1 MIRKFMMAA
10 LGALALGAVLPASAQ
25 EAVRVVDQEIERA
38 ALEVVQVRGNL
49 LTARREGVAGREVY
63 RIPFD
68 VPISVDGQEIQL
80 QDLKPGQKVRLYVT
94 RTEEGWVI
102 VNPADVTAEPP
113 PVVAAPAPAPAPV
126 YEPEPEPVMLP
137 STAGPLPLLALI
149 GLFFTGLGATL
160 SLRRRA

>member
-1 MIRKFMMAA
+1 MIRKIMIAA
-10 LGALALGAVLPASAQ
+10 LGALTLGAALPASAQ

-49 LTARREGVAGREVY
+49 LTARREGVAGRQAY

-68 VPISVDGQEIQL
+68 VPISVDGEEMRL

-102 VNPADVTAEPP
+102 VNPADVTVEEE
-113 PVVAAPAPAPAPV
+113 VVVVEPAPAPV
-126 YEPEPEPVMLP
+126 YTPEPEPVMLP
-137 STAGPLPLLALI
+137 STAGPLPLLAVL
-149 GLFFTGLGATL
+149 GLFFTGLGASL
-160 SLRRRA
+160 SLRRRR

>member
-1 MIRKFMMAA
+1 MIRKFMIAA
-10 LGALALGAVLPASAQ
+10 LGALTLGAVLPASAQ

-49 LTARREGVAGREVY
+49 LTARREGIAGREVY

-68 VPISVDGQEIQL
+68 VPITVDGQEIDL
-80 QDLKPGQKVRLYVT
+80 KDLKPGQKVRLYVT

-102 VNPADVTAEPP
+102 VNPADVTSEPA
-113 PVVAAPAPAPAPV
+113 PVVAPAPAPAPV
-126 YEPEPEPVMLP
+126 YTPEPEPVMLP

-149 GLFFTGLGATL
+149 GLFFTGLGASL
-160 SLRRRA
+160 SLRRRS

>member
-1 MIRKFMMAA
+1 MIRKIMIAA
-10 LGALALGAVLPASAQ
+10 LGALTLGAALPASAQ

-49 LTARREGVAGREVY
+49 LTARREGVAGREAY

-68 VPISVDGQEIQL
+68 VPISVDGQELRL

-102 VNPADVTAEPP
+102 VNPADI
-113 PVVAAPAPAPAPV
+113 VVEEEVVVVPAPAPV
-126 YEPEPEPVMLP
+126 YTPEPEPMMLP
-137 STAGPLPLLALI
+137 STAGPLPMLAML
-149 GLFFTGLGATL
+149 GLFFTGLGASL
-160 SLRRRA
+160 SLRRRRG

>member
-1 MIRKFMMAA
+1 MIRKFMIAA
-10 LGALALGAVLPASAQ
+10 LGALTLGAVLPASAQ

-68 VPISVDGQEIQL
+68 VPITVEGQEVDL
-80 QDLKPGQKVRLYVT
+80 KDLKPGQKVRLYVT

-102 VNPADVTAEPP
+102 VNPADVIVEED
-113 PVVAAPAPAPAPV
+113 VVVVEPAPAPV
-126 YEPEPEPVMLP
+126 YTPEPEPMMLP

-149 GLFFTGLGATL
+149 GLFFTGLGASL
-160 SLRRRA
+160 SLRRRR

>member
-1 MIRKFMMAA
+1 MIRKFLMAA
-10 LGALALGAVLPASAQ
+10 LGAVALSAALPASAQ
-25 EAVRVVDQEIERA
+25 EAVRVVDQEIERV

-49 LTARREGVAGREVY
+49 MTARREGVAGRQSY

-68 VPISVDGQEIQL
+68 VPITVDGQELRL
-80 QDLKPGQKVRLYVT
+80 QDLQPGQRVRLYVT

-102 VNPADVTAEPP
+102 VNPAEVAVAPP
-113 PVVAAPAPAPAPV
+113 PPPPPAPAPV

-160 SLRRRA
+160 TLRRRR